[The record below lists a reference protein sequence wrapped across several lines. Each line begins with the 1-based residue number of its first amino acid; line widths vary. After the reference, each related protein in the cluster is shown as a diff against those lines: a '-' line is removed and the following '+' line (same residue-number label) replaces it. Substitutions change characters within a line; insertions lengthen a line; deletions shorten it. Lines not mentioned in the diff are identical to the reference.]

1 VSPEPTTAEDAVVD
15 PPPPYREVNH
25 RRSRADA
32 RTAGVF
38 LAIVLVG
45 LSFATVAAQTMTGIS
60 EDAQNGLERVPRAL
74 LLVIL
79 VLVQVTYLAVLI
91 VTPVVLAFRRRFN
104 LIARGAAAL
113 LLGPLLFRLLSLIPG
128 VRASGDALTGITDKL
143 PDTLTVEWPSTGAVA
158 ACSALAAATAQG
170 LSRPWRRAVWSFLAV
185 LAVLRVLTATSAP
198 LDVVLAIGAG
208 GLVGSVMVLVLGRR
222 ASVLTAAGVNA
233 ALRQSGLA
241 TTAVRR
247 DPDATTWTY
256 QAIAPTGPIDVKV
269 LDEHDWRTA
278 RLDQTYRWLRWRD
291 VGDDVLAPTPSQ
303 AVAVEAMTGLLAA
316 SRGVHVP
323 AVRAVTQAP
332 HGESILAVDHVP
344 GRPLADLATDELT
357 DDVLQLAWR
366 EVAVL
371 RTARIAHRHL
381 DLARVLLD
389 DSGSIWVVGLDR
401 SLPGADD
408 RILAWDVAELLA
420 ATSARVGPA
429 RAVAAARAVLPD
441 DALVDA
447 LPRLVPSALSAPTR
461 AAVKDAPTDVADLV
475 DEVCRVTGVEEPQ
488 LEKVER
494 FKPRTLLT
502 AAALGLA
509 VYFLAPQLTNL
520 PSTITALGGV
530 NWAWMPVVLLASA
543 ATYVGAALGLAG
555 GTPGRIPVSEAT
567 GVALA
572 SSFVATFAPPGV
584 GQVGLNIR
592 YLQKR
597 GLPTPVAVSASAAKE
612 TAVLTVHLLL
622 LVAFAVLAGSTGA
635 ISGELGKLAPGGVVL
650 AFVGVAIA
658 LIGAAIALPRVRRV
672 IRERVLPSLRAS
684 ADAMREVFSDPVKIV
699 TLFLGVALLP
709 LGYALCLYFSVRA
722 LGQDTSFVAVV
733 LVSLTAG
740 TVAAAAPTPGG
751 IGAVE
756 AVLLASLTGLGIASA
771 PALAAVL
778 LYRVATFWL
787 PIAPGAWAF
796 RTLTAHGTL

>member
-1 VSPEPTTAEDAVVD
+1 MSPETTAADAGVD
-15 PPPPYREVNH
+15 LPAPPYRDVNH
-25 RRSRADA
+25 RHSRADA
-32 RTAGVF
+32 RTAAVF

-45 LSFATVAAQTMTGIS
+45 LSFATVAAETMTGIS
-60 EDAQNGLERVPRAL
+60 EDTQNGIERVPQAL
-74 LLVIL
+74 LLVVL
-79 VLVQVTYLAVLI
+79 VLVQVTYLAVLL
-91 VTPVVLAFRRRFN
+91 VTPVVLLFRRRFN

-128 VRASGDALTGITDKL
+128 VRASGDALAGISDKL
-143 PDTLTVEWPSTGAVA
+143 PDAVTVEWPSTGAVA
-158 ACSALAAATAQG
+158 ACAALAAATAQG
-170 LSRPWRRAVWSFLAV
+170 LSRPWRRAVWGFLAA
-185 LAVLRVLTATSAP
+185 LGLLRVLTATSAP
-198 LDVVLAIGAG
+198 LDVVLAVGAG
-208 GLVGSVMVLVLGRR
+208 GLVGSVMVLLLGRR
-222 ASVLTAAGVNA
+222 ASVLTAAGVSA

-241 TTAVRR
+241 TSAVRR
-247 DPDATTWTY
+247 DPDAPPGRY
-256 QAIAPTGPIDVKV
+256 EASAPTGPIDVKV

-303 AVAVEAMTGLLAA
+303 AVAAEAMSGLLAA

-323 AVRAVTQAP
+323 TVRAVTQAP
-332 HGESILAVDHVP
+332 HGESVLAVDRVA
-344 GRPLADLATDELT
+344 GRALSDLPADELT
-357 DDVLQLAWR
+357 DDVLRRAWQELAL
-366 EVAVL
+366 L

-381 DLARVLLD
+381 DLSRVLLD
-389 DSGSIWVVGLDR
+389 ADGRIWITGLDR
-401 SLPGADD
+401 SLPGAGD

-420 ATSARVGPA
+420 GTSARVGPE
-429 RAVAAARAVLPD
+429 RAVAAARGQVPD
-441 DALVDA
+441 GDLVAA

-461 AAVKDAPTDVADLV
+461 VALKDAPSGAAELV

-509 VYFLAPQLTNL
+509 VYFLAPQLTDL
-520 PSTITALGGV
+520 PSTITALGGA
-530 NWAWMPVVLLASA
+530 NWSWVPVLLLASV

-555 GTPGRIPVSEAT
+555 GTPGRIPVPEAA

-597 GLPTPVAVSASAAKE
+597 GLPTAVAVSASAAKE
-612 TAVLTVHLLL
+612 TAVLAVHLLL

-635 ISGELGKLAPGGVVL
+635 ISGELDKLPPAGVVA
-650 AFVGVAIA
+650 AFVGIA
-658 LIGAAIALPRVRRV
+658 LVLVGAAIALPRVRRV
-672 IRERVLPSLRAS
+672 VRERVVPSLRAS
-684 ADAMREVFSDPVKIV
+684 ADAMREVFSSPVKIV

-771 PALAAVL
+771 PALAAVV
-778 LYRVATFWL
+778 LYRLATFWL

-796 RTLTAHGTL
+796 RSLTARGVL